1 MNEKTHVAYFKVEAT
16 VVLDLT
22 GEGADS
28 ALNNS
33 EVLHTDV
40 LDVIADK
47 ALNDG
52 ADGFFLITLDEV
64 LEYGEEGGK

>member
-1 MNEKTHVAYFKVEAT
+1 MNKTHVAYFKVEAT
-16 VVLDLT
+16 VVIELT
-22 GEGADS
+22 GNGADS

-33 EVLHTDV
+33 GVLHPDV

-52 ADGFFLITLDEV
+52 VNFFQITLDEV

>member
-1 MNEKTHVAYFKVEAT
+1 MEKTHVAYFKVEAM
-16 VVLDLT
+16 VAIDLT
-22 GEGADS
+22 GNAADS

-47 ALNDG
+47 ALNDEG
-52 ADGFFLITLDEV
+52 IGFFQITLEEV